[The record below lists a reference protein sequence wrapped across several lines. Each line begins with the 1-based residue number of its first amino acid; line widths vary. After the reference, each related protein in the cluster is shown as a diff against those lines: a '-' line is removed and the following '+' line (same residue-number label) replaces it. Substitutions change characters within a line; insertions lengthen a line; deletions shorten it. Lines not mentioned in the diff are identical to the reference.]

1 MWAGGTGA
9 GQEGVTTHGGT
20 RQQPWGPVRPLA
32 LRPLHRAPT
41 APGAPPVIL
50 ERIECP
56 ADLRALSSAELEALA
71 EEIRAFIVEAVSRT

>member
-1 MWAGGTGA
+1 M
-9 GQEGVTTHGGT
+9 
-20 RQQPWGPVRPLA
+20 
-32 LRPLHRAPT
+32 
-41 APGAPPVIL
+41 IL